1 MLRLERRREEIL
13 STKSVFRS
21 VFLPFY
27 RDKRSRSNRN
37 SCYSIIP
44 VIRMRDVCARDS
56 FFHLRSF
63 ARRSF
68 PREMA
73 DSRETIQRVA
83 ASGEKVFRN
92 QRSEIKRQQQ
102 RGVRQNN
109 GIGEERWENIGTS
122 WKSYTCRERGCSRWN
137 LNGEEGLWWSP
148 RLFNCSVPRSIHRG
162 TNEKR
167 MLGQRIK

>member
-44 VIRMRDVCARDS
+44 ERRMRDVCAGDS
-56 FFHLRSF
+56 FFHLCSF

-92 QRSEIKRQQQ
+92 QRSEIKRQQ
-102 RGVRQNN
+102 RGVQQNN
-109 GIGEERWENIGTS
+109 GIGGGEEER
-122 WKSYTCRERGCSRWN
+122 
-137 LNGEEGLWWSP
+137 
-148 RLFNCSVPRSIHRG
+148 
-162 TNEKR
+162 
-167 MLGQRIK
+167 

>member
-44 VIRMRDVCARDS
+44 ERRMRDVCAGDS
-56 FFHLRSF
+56 FFHLCSF

-109 GIGEERWENIGTS
+109 GIGGGTLGKHWDVVKILHLS
-122 WKSYTCRERGCSRWN
+122 WKGMLTVK
-137 LNGEEGLWWSP
+137 
-148 RLFNCSVPRSIHRG
+148 F
-162 TNEKR
+162 KR
-167 MLGQRIK
+167 RRRFMVVASFI

>member
-44 VIRMRDVCARDS
+44 LIRMRDVCARDS

-109 GIGEERWENIGTS
+109 GIGGGTLGKHWDVVKILHLS
-122 WKSYTCRERGCSRWN
+122 WKGMLTVK
-137 LNGEEGLWWSP
+137 
-148 RLFNCSVPRSIHRG
+148 F
-162 TNEKR
+162 KR
-167 MLGQRIK
+167 RRRFMVVASFI